1 MKKKILCYGDSNTY
15 GYDPRGYLG
24 GRYPSD
30 VHWAGRINTI
40 PGWEIINHGC
50 NGRSLPR
57 TSMELGELADGIVRH
72 LPDGLC
78 VMLGTNDLLCGA
90 SPEKAAERLEV
101 MLDFLLSL
109 PYPLTLLLIAP
120 PALQQGDWVTD
131 PALLDASL
139 KYCSL
144 CRDAAGRNNICFA
157 DANAWGIPLAYDG
170 VHFTAEG
177 HRIFAENVIDV
188 FRMYF

>member
-30 VHWAGRINTI
+30 VYWAGRINTL
-40 PGWEIINHGC
+40 PDWEIINLGC

-57 TSMELGELADGIVRH
+57 TPSEFGELADEIERH
-72 LPDGLC
+72 LPDGIC

-90 SPEKAAERLEV
+90 SPDKAAERLDV
-101 MLDFLLSL
+101 MLAFLLSL
-109 PYPLTLLLIAP
+109 PRSPILLLLAP
-120 PALQQGDWVTD
+120 PAVQPGDWVTD
-131 PALLDASL
+131 PALTDASL
-139 KYCSL
+139 RFASL
-144 CRDAAGRNNICFA
+144 CRDAAERNNICFA

-170 VHFTAEG
+170 VHFTGEG
-177 HRIFAENVIDV
+177 HRVFAENVLEA
-188 FRMYF
+188 FRLYF